1 MSIFAVQ
8 TINSAVFVMGNAWIV
23 RHRCGW
29 FDNPVYWSNLLQFSC
44 WNTVGSSDPREL
56 ILCSCISK
64 RSNDWLALWIG
75 KATMPKAGQLGALQM
90 LRHAGFSNHGCQQ
103 CL

>member
-1 MSIFAVQ
+1 MQ

-44 WNTVGSSDPREL
+44 WNTVGNRDHMEL
-56 ILCSCISK
+56 ISLSYMIKYSH
-64 RSNDWLALWIG
+64 DWLAL
-75 KATMPKAGQLGALQM
+75 
-90 LRHAGFSNHGCQQ
+90 
-103 CL
+103 